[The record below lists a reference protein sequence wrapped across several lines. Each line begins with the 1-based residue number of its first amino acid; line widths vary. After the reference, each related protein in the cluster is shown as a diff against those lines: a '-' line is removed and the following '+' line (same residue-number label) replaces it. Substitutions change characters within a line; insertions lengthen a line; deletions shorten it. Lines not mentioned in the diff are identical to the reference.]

1 MQGEFSFFFWKNG
14 ERMVELHKMGQ
25 RLLHNIPKIA
35 VKARKLKEKTKSL
48 LRKHKEI
55 VYFE

>member
-1 MQGEFSFFFWKNG
+1 MQGEFLPFYQKNG
-14 ERMVELHKMGQ
+14 GRMVELHKLE
-25 RLLHNIPKIA
+25 RWLLHNIPKIA

-55 VYFE
+55 VYFV